1 MTASKS
7 DRIDN
12 LELALR
18 LMLENLPA
26 DRPYEW
32 EQLDGDTAAFSAV
45 FPTTWKALSRRGFV
59 KQLSFNS
66 YRFMPEGWIEAL
78 RVTGLFTSQDLQ
90 EKAGKLSAALKKR
103 IKGRQDDVL
112 VSRTELANETG
123 LTESFVYN
131 AIDSH
136 LLLQLFG
143 RIDAHWA
150 PGDHMKH
157 YIEIPVEF
165 GHEP

>member
-1 MTASKS
+1 
-7 DRIDN
+7 
-12 LELALR
+12 
-18 LMLENLPA
+18 LPA

-32 EQLDGDTAAFSAV
+32 ELLDGDSAPFSAV
-45 FPTTWKALSRRGFV
+45 FPTTWKALSRGGFV
-59 KQLSFNS
+59 KDLNFNH

-78 RVTGLFTSQDLQ
+78 KVTGLFTGQDLQ

-103 IKGRQDDVL
+103 VKGRLEDGL
-112 VSRTELANETG
+112 VSRAELANETG
-123 LTESFVYN
+123 LPESFIYN

-143 RIDAHWA
+143 HIDAHWA
-150 PGDHMKH
+150 TGDQMKN
-157 YIEIPVEF
+157 YIEIPIDF